1 MKKTYMLLML
11 VILAA
16 VLTGCSVVFS
26 SYLSGSVYEREDTD
40 PAAVADAEVYLYSDK
55 ESRDADYNQWFNGGE
70 EDGRLPSE
78 TGNYFQYTKTDDSG
92 EYAFSG
98 FTWKELKPE
107 FGKTADRQNVYLLVY
122 HKDYGLQKNT
132 NLDTFYVVSDVDNT
146 VPDFFLSR
154 FRNSAQV
161 TIELN
166 DTNTGNPID
175 GIPVRIYVA
184 KDWEYD
190 AGSNITDSVWPENP
204 SYEGVTNADGEYV
217 QDVSF
222 PMKPNS
228 QDNEED
234 GPIRIIIDAEDYS
247 NETAVQTDST
257 WNAQADD
264 EDNFYEE
271 TIEDGD
277 YVSFDWNL
285 KKIVFENQQ
294 LTGYV
299 FDDLSGDDTSP
310 LYNSNYRDVTQD
322 YDEGINGLDVGVF
335 MEDPDSTSEKTD
347 PPASLQ
353 DADHVSTTSENN
365 GAAGYFSFTDIRWE
379 DSGYTTKKSAK
390 TVYIYVENPA
400 FIDDDTLDPYLRYEV
415 DLYGDEDKSTEL
427 DINDGT

>member
-1 MKKTYMLLML
+1 MKRTYMLLML
-11 VILAA
+11 VILSA

-26 SYLSGSVYEREDTD
+26 SYLSGSVYFREDTEST
-40 PAAVADAEVYLYSDK
+40 AVADAEVYLYSDK
-55 ESRDADYNQWFNGGE
+55 ESRDADYDQWFNSGE

-78 TGNYFQYTKTDDSG
+78 TGSYFQYTKTDEAG

-98 FTWKELKPE
+98 FTWKELNPE

-175 GIPVRIYVA
+175 GIPIRIYVA
-184 KDWEYD
+184 KDWGYD
-190 AGSNITDSVWPENP
+190 AGSTITDPVWPENP
-204 SYEGVTNADGEYV
+204 SYEGVTNAEGEYV

-247 NETAVQTDST
+247 NEAAVETDPT

-264 EDNFYEE
+264 EDNFYEK
-271 TIEDGD
+271 TIEDKE
-277 YVSFDWNL
+277 YVTYTWEL
-285 KKIVFENQQ
+285 KKTVFENQQ

-299 FDDLSGDDTSP
+299 YDDLIDDTSAF
-310 LYNSNYRDVTQD
+310 YDNNKRDVTQD
-322 YDEGINGLDVGVF
+322 YDEGISGLEIGVF
-335 MEDPDSTSEKTD
+335 MVDPGAAPS
-347 PPASLQ
+347 SLE

-365 GAAGYFSFTDIRWE
+365 GAAGYYSFTDIRWE

-390 TVYIYVENPA
+390 TVYVYVE
-400 FIDDDTLDPYLRYEV
+400 DPVTGNYLRYEV
-415 DLYGDEDKSTEL
+415 VLYGDEDKSTEL

>member
-1 MKKTYMLLML
+1 MKKRYILLML
-11 VILAA
+11 VILSA

-26 SYLSGSVYEREDTD
+26 SYLSGSVYFREDSETT
-40 PAAVADAEVYLYSDK
+40 AVADAEVYLYSDK

-98 FTWKELKPE
+98 FTWKELNPE

-184 KDWEYD
+184 KDWGYD

-228 QDNEED
+228 RDNEED
-234 GPIRIIIDAEDYS
+234 GPIRIIIDAEDYD
-247 NETAVQTDST
+247 NTEAVQTDST
-257 WNAQADD
+257 WNAQEDD

-285 KKIVFENQQ
+285 KKTVFENQQ

-299 FDDLSGDDTSP
+299 YDDTHDYSSFSD
-310 LYNSNYRDVTQD
+310 NGKHDVSD
-322 YDEGINGLDVGVF
+322 EYDEGINGLDIGVF
-335 MEDPDSTSEKTD
+335 MEDPDPDSDTVPTTLE
-347 PPASLQ
+347 
-353 DADHVSTTSENN
+353 DADHVYTTASN
-365 GAAGYFSFTDIRWE
+365 GGEHGYFSFTNIRWE
-379 DSGYTTKKSAK
+379 DSGYTTKQSTK
-390 TVYIYVENPA
+390 TVYVYVE
-400 FIDDDTLDPYLRYEV
+400 DPNDGTNYIRFVVE
-415 DLYGDEDKSTEL
+415 LYGDADNRKNMKVDYVPPSP
-427 DINDGT
+427 